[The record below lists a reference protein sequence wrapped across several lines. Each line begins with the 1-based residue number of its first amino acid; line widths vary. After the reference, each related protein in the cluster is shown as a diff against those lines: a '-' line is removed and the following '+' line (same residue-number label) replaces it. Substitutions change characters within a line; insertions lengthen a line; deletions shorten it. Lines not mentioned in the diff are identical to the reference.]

1 LAQASRLP
9 YGKQFSPS
17 QGIDLTRVLALAAAH
32 EGDRAALQRAL
43 RSAYFDARSASE
55 SNRDTLALNL
65 FLSLRSY
72 ALVEGGE
79 RGVPYALSATGRGIR
94 SIRGKRAKLDKLA
107 EHILTNLSGMQML
120 EAISSIQSQ
129 GRTVTVH
136 EVARVLR
143 GIGVDPGGSSGE
155 NINPMRLWLEQA
167 GVLNGWEIDNVT
179 LKRIVGASADE
190 ISDLAA
196 LPVEQRALLLA
207 LASMSGSPPFV
218 AASVRALAETQV
230 PGLSYDIKTF
240 AKSVLTPLE
249 SAGWISV
256 RKTTA
261 GRGAK
266 SHSLTPTSKFTSTI
280 REPLAIALATQ
291 VHLYDPASLRRPL
304 ADLLTIVTGD
314 ASSPHE
320 RGLAL
325 EGVCVQL
332 IWLMGA
338 RFVSWRRRGDET
350 SGAEVDVIAELAERQ
365 YWLVQVQ
372 SKASAISG
380 RDVVDREVGVAQT
393 LKSNVLLL
401 VSARRVGEAARRA
414 ADRHMQET
422 GLAILF
428 IDGSDLRA
436 ARSGAEIA
444 GALGREWA
452 RVERVRSPRGRER
465 ATSVR
470 SGA

>member
-1 LAQASRLP
+1 MP
-9 YGKQFSPS
+9 YGKQFSPR
-17 QGIDLTRVLALAAAH
+17 QGVDLTQVLDLASAH
-32 EGDRAALQRAL
+32 EGDRTAFQRAL
-43 RSAYFDARSASE
+43 RSAYFDARGTSA

-72 ALVEGGE
+72 GLIEGGE
-79 RGVPYALSATGRGIR
+79 SGVPFKLSATGHSIR
-94 SIRGKRAKLDKLA
+94 SARGRRKKLDLLA
-107 EHILTNLSGMQML
+107 EHIITNLHGMQML
-120 EAISSIQSQ
+120 EVISSTQSQ
-129 GRTVTVH
+129 GRRVTVA
-136 EVARVLR
+136 EVAQALR
-143 GIGVDPGGSSGE
+143 GIGVDSGGSSGE
-155 NINPMRLWLEQA
+155 NINPVRLWLEQA
-167 GVLNGWEIDNVT
+167 GVLDGWDIDDVT

-190 ISDLAA
+190 ISDLTA
-196 LPVEQRALLLA
+196 LPLEQRALLLA
-207 LASMSGSPPFV
+207 LASLSGPPPFV
-218 AASVRALAETQV
+218 AASVRSLAETQV

-240 AKSVLTPLE
+240 VKSVLKPLE
-249 SAGWISV
+249 SAGWV
-256 RKTTA
+256 TAGKTTT

-266 SHSLTPTSKFTSTI
+266 SHSLTPTQKFDTTI
-280 REPLAIALATQ
+280 REPLATALATQ
-291 VHLYDPASLRRPL
+291 VHLHDPASLRRPL
-304 ADLLTIVTGD
+304 ADLLSVVTSD
-314 ASSPHE
+314 ASSSHE
-320 RGLAL
+320 KGLAL

-401 VSARRVGEAARRA
+401 VSARKIGEAARRA

-436 ARSGAEIA
+436 ARTGAEIA
-444 GALGREWA
+444 SALGREWA
-452 RVERVRSPRGRER
+452 RVERVRSPRGHER
-465 ATSVR
+465 ASSVR
-470 SGA
+470 SDA

>member
-1 LAQASRLP
+1 MPEDSRLP

-17 QGIDLTRVLALAAAH
+17 QGIDLARVLALAAAN
-32 EGDRAALQRAL
+32 EGDRAAFEREL
-43 RSAYFDARSASE
+43 RSAFFDGRSTSK

-65 FLSLRSY
+65 FLSLRKY

-79 RGVPYALSATGRGIR
+79 PGVPYALTATGRSIR
-94 SIRGKRAKLDKLA
+94 SARSKRAKLDLLA
-107 EHILTNLSGMQML
+107 EHILTNLRGMQMI
-120 EAISSIQSQ
+120 EVIASIQSQ
-129 GRTVTVH
+129 GRTVTVA
-136 EVARVLR
+136 EVAKGLR
-143 GIGVDPGGSSGE
+143 GIGIDPGGSSGE
-155 NINPMRLWLEQA
+155 LVNPMRLWLEQA
-167 GVLNGWEIDNVT
+167 GVLNGWEIDNAA

-196 LPVEQRALLLA
+196 LPLEQRALLLA
-207 LASMSGSPPFV
+207 LASMSGRPPFV
-218 AASVRALAETQV
+218 AASVRTLAETQI
-230 PGLSYDIKTF
+230 PGLVFDIKTF
-240 AKSVLTPLE
+240 AKSVLSPLE

-256 RKTTA
+256 KKTTA

-266 SHSLTPTSKFTSTI
+266 SHSITPTGKFVSTV
-280 REPLAIALATQ
+280 REPLATALATQ
-291 VHLYDPASLRRPL
+291 VHLHDPASLRRPL
-304 ADLLTIVTGD
+304 TELLAIVTDD
-314 ASSPHE
+314 ASSSHE
-320 RGLAL
+320 KGLAL
-325 EGVCVQL
+325 EGVCIQL

-350 SGAEVDVIAELAERQ
+350 SGAEVDVVAELAHRQ

-393 LKSNVLLL
+393 LKSNVLLM
-401 VSARRVGEAARRA
+401 VSARKISEAARRA

-428 IDGSDLRA
+428 VDGSDLRA

-444 GALGREWA
+444 ATLEREWA
-452 RVERVRSPRGRER
+452 RVERVRSPRGLER

-470 SGA
+470 RDA

>member
-1 LAQASRLP
+1 LPSTSRLP

-17 QGIDLTRVLALAAAH
+17 QGIDLTQVIALAAAH
-32 EGDRAALQRAL
+32 EGDRATFEQAL
-43 RSAYFDARSASE
+43 RAAFFDARSASE

-65 FLSLRSY
+65 FLSLRHY
-72 ALVEGGE
+72 GLVEGGD
-79 RGVPYALSATGRGIR
+79 TGIPFTLTTKGREIH
-94 SIRGKRAKLDKLA
+94 STRGKQAKVDLLA
-107 EHILTNLSGMQML
+107 EHILTNLRGMQML
-120 EAISSIQSQ
+120 EVISSVQSQ
-129 GRTVTVH
+129 GRRVTVA
-136 EVARVLR
+136 EVARALR

-155 NINPMRLWLEQA
+155 NINPLKLWLEQA
-167 GVLNGWEIDNVT
+167 GVLNGWEIDNST
-179 LKRIVGASADE
+179 LKRIVGASSDE

-196 LPVEQRALLLA
+196 LPVGQRALLLA
-207 LASMSGSPPFV
+207 LASMSGRPPFI

-240 AKSVLTPLE
+240 VKSVLIPLE
-249 SAGWISV
+249 SAGWISA

-266 SHSLTPTSKFTSTI
+266 SHSLTPTARFTSTI
-280 REPLAIALATQ
+280 REPLATALATQ
-291 VHLYDPASLRRPL
+291 VHLHDPASLRRPL
-304 ADLLTIVTGD
+304 ADLLAIVTSE
-314 ASSPHE
+314 ASSSHE
-320 RGLAL
+320 KGLAL

-401 VSARRVGEAARRA
+401 VSARKVGEAARRA
-414 ADRHMQET
+414 ADRHMLET

-444 GALGREWA
+444 SALGREWD
-452 RVERVRSPRGRER
+452 RVERVRSPRTRER
-465 ATSVR
+465 ASTV
-470 SGA
+470 GGD